1 MPCVTKFVTSSH
13 GRFSVHILPTSKF
26 RTRHV
31 GVKLALPLA
40 RDHVTE
46 SAILPYLWMEGTSA
60 HPSALDIARYAD
72 DLFGAV
78 VRTFINKRGDRHVLE
93 VQASVPEE
101 GTVDGASEVFERV
114 QDLMY
119 ELIADPL
126 LGDYGF
132 VAENVER
139 AKNLHQKRIQ
149 SVYDDKISYAME
161 RCLEEVCKGTP
172 EGLPRLGYMEDLAGI
187 DGQRLW
193 SVHQQVLSTADVHVY
208 VVGNVADP
216 ESLGQQIME
225 NLLRRLGT
233 GHRTKASVV
242 RALETQTRD
251 VRRVVDRQPV
261 QQGKLNLGFRTG
273 ISYGDP
279 DYLPLLVA
287 NGILGGFPHSKLF
300 MNVRERR
307 SLAYYASSR
316 LDGLTGI
323 VAVQTGIEVVNCEKA
338 EEIILQQVEALKK
351 GEITEEEL
359 EYTKHGLRNQYLQV
373 LDQPLSM
380 AEIHFSSVLAGLQR
394 DVEDMLDRIAAVTK
408 EEAVRAANHL
418 QLDTVYFLTTEEGK
432 PGA

>member
-1 MPCVTKFVTSSH
+1 
-13 GRFSVHILPTSKF
+13 
-26 RTRHV
+26 
-31 GVKLALPLA
+31 
-40 RDHVTE
+40 
-46 SAILPYLWMEGTSA
+46 MEGTTG
-60 HPSALDIARYAD
+60 HPSALAITRYAD
-72 DLFGAV
+72 ELFGAV

-114 QDLMY
+114 QDLMF

-126 LGDYGF
+126 LGDRGF

-139 AKNLHQKRIQ
+139 AKSLHQKRIQ
-149 SVYDDKISYAME
+149 SVYDDKIAYAME
-161 RCLEEVCKGTP
+161 RCLEEVCAGAP
-172 EGLPRLGYMEDLAGI
+172 EGLPRLGFLEDLAGI
-187 DGQRLW
+187 DGERLW
-193 SVHQQVLSTADVHVY
+193 SVHQEVLSTSDVHVY
-208 VVGNVADP
+208 VVGNVAAPDA
-216 ESLGQQIME
+216 LGQKILE
-225 NLLRRLGT
+225 NLMQRLGA
-233 GHRTKASVV
+233 GHRAKTTAV
-242 RALETQTRD
+242 RALEVKVRD
-251 VRRVVDRQPV
+251 VRKVVDRQPV

-273 ISYGDP
+273 VSYGDP

-300 MNVRERR
+300 MNVRERA

-323 VAVQTGIEVVNCEKA
+323 VAVQTGIEVANRERA

-351 GEITEEEL
+351 GEITDEEL
-359 EYTKHGLRNQYLQV
+359 EFTKRGLRNQYLQV

-394 DVEDMLDRIAAVTK
+394 DVEDLLNRIAGVTK
-408 EEAVRAANHL
+408 EDAVRAANHL

-432 PGA
+432 AGA